1 MKKRIAQDAIDA
13 ERAEIER
20 QRERDRKEREERDNR
35 YLHIA
40 PRNSSVSYEGEP
52 EFEESGGY
60 DASNYGSNDDYV
72 GYDASRYGA
81 HEEEEMS
88 PPMEEVPEDD
98 EW

>member
-40 PRNSSVSYEGEP
+40 HRNSSASYEGEP

-60 DASNYGSNDDYV
+60 DASNYGSNDDNV

-88 PPMEEVPEDD
+88 PPVEEPSD
-98 EW
+98 EWAD